1 MGYKARLFCKRI
13 ETQAVCVR
21 KEWPL
26 KYQITGNALCFDLPL
41 VALQMT
47 TFYESE
53 LALRDTISCFRK
65 GHSTSTVLMGMRED
79 FLRPMKTGEVTLIVL
94 ADFSEAFN
102 TVNHKILITKLS
114 TLGFS
119 KSFLLSAHFVQIDDR
134 TSESVRFGVP
144 QGSILR
150 PTLFNLYVSV
160 RQGHLPSSIGL
171 FFNTLTIL
179 QYTPAVQLLSYKDV
193 HRN

>member
-1 MGYKARLFCKRI
+1 M
-13 ETQAVCVR
+13 
-21 KEWPL
+21 
-26 KYQITGNALCFDLPL
+26 KYHITGNALCFDLPL

-53 LALRDTISCFRK
+53 LALRDIISSFRK
-65 GHSTSTVLMGMRED
+65 GHSTSTVLMDMRED
-79 FLRPMKTGEVTLIVL
+79 LLRPMKTGKVTLMVL

-114 TLGFS
+114 TPGFS

-134 TSESVRFGVP
+134 TSESVNLRFGVP
-144 QGSILR
+144 QGSILC
-150 PTLFNLYVSV
+150 PKLFNLYVSV
-160 RQGHLPSSIGL
+160 RQSHLLSSIGL

-179 QYTPAVQLLSYKDV
+179 QCTPAVQLLS
-193 HRN
+193 

>member
-1 MGYKARLFCKRI
+1 
-13 ETQAVCVR
+13 
-21 KEWPL
+21 
-26 KYQITGNALCFDLPL
+26 
-41 VALQMT
+41 
-47 TFYESE
+47 
-53 LALRDTISCFRK
+53 
-65 GHSTSTVLMGMRED
+65 MGMRED
-79 FLRPMKTGEVTLIVL
+79 LLRPMKKGEVTLMVL
-94 ADFSEAFN
+94 ADFSETFN

-134 TSESVRFGVP
+134 TSESVNLRFGVP

-150 PTLFNLYVSV
+150 PMLFNLYVSV

-179 QYTPAVQLLSYKDV
+179 QYTPAVQPLS
-193 HRN
+193 